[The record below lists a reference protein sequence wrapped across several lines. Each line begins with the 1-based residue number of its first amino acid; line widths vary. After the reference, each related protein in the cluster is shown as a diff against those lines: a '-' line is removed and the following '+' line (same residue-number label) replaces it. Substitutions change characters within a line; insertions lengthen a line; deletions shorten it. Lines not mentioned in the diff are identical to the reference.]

1 MTFFP
6 TISPFVEL
14 SRSIRLRAF
23 CVSMLSSL
31 EPKAFVF
38 LPVWPREGA
47 EAFFSIEEVLATV
60 LATILPRILTHAMNH
75 CVLPCPHELSTV
87 ATYISASTINSVDF
101 PSAAIF
107 GSIWPIVN
115 SMALFLA
122 ISEMPLKL
130 CSFLPLLNSMAVL
143 KVFDPLSLVGS
154 EIPMVID
161 PLAMSH
167 VGVPFTNVYVTI
179 AVREASSASGF
190 VVIPLTLV
198 GSAVGPPLS
207 AKTVSHVP
215 SPLAIV
221 CRARLEGVDGP
232 RTITETCWQGFQLDY
247 LAIEI
252 ACEVI
257 FF

>member
-1 MTFFP
+1 
-6 TISPFVEL
+6 
-14 SRSIRLRAF
+14 
-23 CVSMLSSL
+23 
-31 EPKAFVF
+31 
-38 LPVWPREGA
+38 
-47 EAFFSIEEVLATV
+47 
-60 LATILPRILTHAMNH
+60 
-75 CVLPCPHELSTV
+75 
-87 ATYISASTINSVDF
+87 
-101 PSAAIF
+101 
-107 GSIWPIVN
+107 
-115 SMALFLA
+115 MALFLA

-247 LAIEI
+247 LAIEKL
-252 ACEVI
+252 AKLSSSNVSVAASFETGGSLARGSS
-257 FF
+257 FLMGSGGAGS